1 MREKTSKHYRVFMLG
16 GFVAFAVISLCAV
29 LIGQYTITISDFL
42 TIIKAKIAA
51 IDSPM
56 ETAAFVIFDVRIPR
70 VILTAMVGAGLSMS
84 GSALQGVFQNPLVS
98 PDLLGVCS
106 GAGFGAALGILLFN
120 GAGIFIPVLSL
131 TFGLFSVLLVFF
143 FAGREKSADTISVVL
158 GGIIVSSIFTALI
171 ALIKYTADSAE
182 TLPAITF
189 WQMGS
194 FANRTYKH
202 IQIAAVPVIGGML
215 GLYLFRWKINLLS
228 LGDEDCYTLGVNPT
242 RNRWLIILFATITT
256 AGCVTVSGVIG
267 WIGLVIPHI
276 CRKIVGVNHGE
287 LLPASGLIGAIFM
300 IVVDTLA
307 RNLTAA
313 EVPIGILTALI
324 GAPFFAVIY
333 RRRRSFKNDL
343 CD

>member
-1 MREKTSKHYRVFMLG
+1 MRNKTGNRYRVVMLG
-16 GFVAFAVISLCAV
+16 SLVAIIMISLCAV
-29 LIGQYTITISDFL
+29 LIGQYMITLSDFWV
-42 TIIKAKIAA
+42 IIKSKITTAP
-51 IDSPM
+51 SPL
-56 ETAAFVIFDVRIPR
+56 ETAAFVIFNVRIPR
-70 VILTAMVGAGLSMS
+70 VILAALVGAGLSMS

-106 GAGFGAALGILLFN
+106 GAGFGAALGILLSG
-120 GAGIFIPVLSL
+120 GAGIFTPALSL
-131 TFGLFSVLLVFF
+131 IFGLFSVLLVFF
-143 FAGREKSADTISVVL
+143 FTGRRNNTETLSVVL

-171 ALIKYTADSAE
+171 SLIKYTADSAE

-194 FANRTYKH
+194 FANRTYEH
-202 IQIAAVPVIGGML
+202 IKIAAAPIIGGML

-228 LGDEDCYTLGVNPT
+228 LGDEDCYTLGVNPSKT
-242 RNRWLIILFATITT
+242 RWIVILFTAITT

-276 CRKIVGVNHGE
+276 CRKLVGVNHGE

-300 IVVDTLA
+300 ILVDTLA

-333 RRRRSFKNDL
+333 RRRRRL
-343 CD
+343 